1 MNALTMFFCIWAASA
16 FCALA
21 FIRGATRPALQRED
35 GEQRRTSRHA
45 GLFVIHYSDKKLD
58 ATAR

>member
-1 MNALTMFFCIWAASA
+1 MNALTIFFCIWAAAA

-35 GEQRRTSRHA
+35 DEQRHPPRHA
-45 GLFVIHYSDKKLD
+45 GLFVIHYSDEKLD
-58 ATAR
+58 TTAR